1 MEQKPKNDFVYS
13 SHNLIAAVENAV
25 FKVLALISF
34 EYDKFMAL
42 VVKTY
47 IGIGFQI
54 GFLGALVFLPI
65 GTTNFPAAILWL
77 QVFGGAVV
85 LSASYLLVARPAALE
100 ARMRAGREEQTP
112 ADRLALGLMS
122 LALVLPVAFA
132 SRDVFV
138 WQLLPAPS
146 PLFQAFGMAIFLL
159 GFVIIVMSMLQNEYA
174 APTVHIQEAAGHKL
188 AEGGIYGHVRH
199 PMYLGFL
206 LFTAGSTLW
215 LGSIAATLFAVV
227 TLIATTIYRIGIE
240 EATLCEELPGY
251 VAYYR
256 KSEDALSALYL
267 LSSATAIRQ
276 QYRHGVVAIA
286 DRNKYTQPM

>member
-1 MEQKPKNDFVYS
+1 MQTRTANGRRRVSRLSQSKRNRLIGMKPLKTRFS
-13 SHNLIAAVENAV
+13 KTAG
-25 FKVLALISF
+25 F
-34 EYDKFMAL
+34 EYDKFMVL
-42 VVKTY
+42 VVKTF

-54 GFLGALVFLPI
+54 GFFAALAFLPI
-65 GTTNFPAAILWL
+65 GTTNFPEAIFWL
-77 QVFGGAVV
+77 QVFGGAVL

-100 ARMRAGREEQTP
+100 ARMRAGREAQTP

-122 LALVLPVAFA
+122 LALLLPVALA

-146 PLFQAFGMAIFLL
+146 PLFQVFGMAIFLL

-188 AEGGIYGHVRH
+188 ADAGIYGHVRH

-206 LFTAGSTLW
+206 LFTAGTTLW
-215 LGSIAATLFAVV
+215 LGSIAATLFA
-227 TLIATTIYRIGIE
+227 TISLIATTIYRIGVE

-251 VAYYR
+251 VAYTEKVKTR
-256 KSEDALSALYL
+256 YL
-267 LSSATAIRQ
+267 PFI
-276 QYRHGVVAIA
+276 Y
-286 DRNKYTQPM
+286 